1 MKSETALILSVPE
14 AEPLVNVYR
23 DQFDPMAQSIPAH
36 FTVLYPFVP
45 PERLDAGVLAELT
58 EFFAGCEPFD
68 FALTELRRFPEVLY
82 LAPDPEAPIR
92 GLTERLQVLYPDYPN
107 YGGAFAT
114 IIPHVTVARA
124 ADPQRLAEI
133 EQDFQTRFGAQLP
146 LRARAK
152 EVSLIENTSVRWEAR
167 ARFELGVGQRMGNE

>member
-1 MKSETALILSVPE
+1 MDSSSALILSVPE
-14 AEPLVNVYR
+14 AEPLVNAYR
-23 DQFDPMAQSIPAH
+23 DQFDPVAQSIPAH

-45 PERLDAGVLAELT
+45 PERLDAGVLDQLAT
-58 EFFAGCEPFD
+58 FFKGCEPFD
-68 FALTELRRFPEVLY
+68 FALTALRRFPEVLY

-92 GLTERLQVLYPDYPN
+92 SLTERLQVLFPDYPN

-124 ADPQRLAEI
+124 VDPQRLAEI

-146 LRARAK
+146 LRARAR
-152 EVSLIENTSVRWEAR
+152 EVALIENTSGQWEAQ
-167 ARFELGVGQRMGNE
+167 ARFGLGEELSNS